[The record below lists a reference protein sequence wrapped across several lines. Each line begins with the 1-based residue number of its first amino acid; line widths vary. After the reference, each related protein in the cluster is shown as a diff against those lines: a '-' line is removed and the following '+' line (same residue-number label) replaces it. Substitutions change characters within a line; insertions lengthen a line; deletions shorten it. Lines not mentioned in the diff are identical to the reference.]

1 MDNLCP
7 EDFQYKMAAHNCKVW
22 VAKINERLQNKIRK
36 GRRVSVRMKRIKRT
50 TGIILAAV
58 LLLMMT
64 AGNPAAAY
72 ANDNSIYRI
81 SAADEL
87 KQLFAQMSESKDFT
101 GTTIELQN
109 DIILEVAEGNNFN
122 WTPAAYFNGTFNGN
136 GHRIVNIRSCKGGL
150 FIGLGENAVVENVIL
165 ENMNLIVGESMGG
178 IAKENRGLIK
188 SCLVSGKAELAGGY
202 EFGGIVKENISN
214 LGVIA
219 NCVNRISVDSQ
230 DAHRMTM
237 GGIAAVNNWWIENSY
252 NAADLSVT
260 GGYLNQVCGIAG
272 RNNRYIANCYNIGRI
287 AGNTCHPIAAN
298 LDISAVLNCYYE
310 PELSGC
316 GSDMEEDSGEAVG
329 RSEMKQDSFL
339 KKLNDGLKEIYS
351 NNWVADSA
359 GINGGFPI
367 LQWQLK
373 RIAMTG
379 ISLDQSDI
387 TLNAGET
394 SLIKVSSVPNN
405 ATEVPYEE
413 FVWTSGDSSIAEIE
427 GNAGSYGVWGRITA
441 KKSGNCVIA
450 VKTEDG
456 KYAATC
462 TVHVKEAAP
471 SVPPEVTP
479 PDGDPSNP
487 SDNSPTVSP
496 DIELP
501 FTDVHEG
508 DWYQQAAGF
517 VYSRGIMTG
526 MNETEFGPSVKLSRG
541 QFATILYRMEG
552 EPEAWYDA
560 AAFPDVSDGQF
571 FTSPAMWAKD
581 SGVISGYDDGRFGPA
596 DEITREQMAVMMF
609 RYANMLELD
618 TEARGDTG
626 AFPDADR
633 VSPFAD
639 EAVRWAVGMGLIKGD
654 GGLINPQGTAERA
667 QCATIIMRFMEGY
680 GL

>member
-1 MDNLCP
+1 
-7 EDFQYKMAAHNCKVW
+7 
-22 VAKINERLQNKIRK
+22 
-36 GRRVSVRMKRIKRT
+36 MKRIKRT

-58 LLLMMT
+58 LLFMMT
-64 AGNPAAAY
+64 IGNPAAAY

-81 SAADEL
+81 STADEL

-101 GTTIELQN
+101 GTTVELQK
-109 DIILEVAEGNNFN
+109 DIVLDSAEKFN
-122 WTPAAYFNGTFNGN
+122 WQPAAYFNGNFNGN
-136 GHRIVNIRSCKGGL
+136 GHRIVNIKSYQGGL
-150 FIGLGENAVVENVIL
+150 FAELGEKAVVENVIL
-165 ENMNLIVGESMGG
+165 ENVDFIIAMDMGG
-178 IAKENRGLIK
+178 IATNNSGLIK
-188 SCLVSGKAELAGGY
+188 NCMVSGKASIDGGY
-202 EFGGIVKENISN
+202 EFGGIAGRNEIK

-219 NCVNRISVDSQ
+219 NCVNKMSIKGNYARAV
-230 DAHRMTM
+230 AA
-237 GGIAAVNNWWIENSY
+237 GGIAGVNCWWIENCY
-252 NAADLSVT
+252 NTAEISVAE
-260 GGYLNQVCGIAG
+260 GHFNEVGGIAG
-272 RNNRYIANCYNIGRI
+272 RNYRYIGNCYNIGRI
-287 AGNTCHPIAAN
+287 AGDTHHPIAVNMDTTA
-298 LDISAVLNCYYE
+298 ILNCYYE

-316 GSDMEEDSGEAVG
+316 GCDMAEEDVQPVG
-329 RSEMKQDSFL
+329 KSEMKQSSFL

-367 LQWQLK
+367 LQWQQK

-379 ISLDQSDI
+379 ISLNQTEI
-387 TLNAGET
+387 TLNTGET
-394 SLIKVSSVPNN
+394 SLIKVSSIPFN

-413 FVWTSGDSSIAEIE
+413 FIWTSSDSSIAEVA
-427 GNAGSYGVWGRITA
+427 GNVGAYGVQGCITA
-441 KKSGNCVIA
+441 KKSGSCVIT

-456 KYAATC
+456 KYTVTC
-462 TVHVKEAAP
+462 VVHVKEAAP
-471 SVPPEVTP
+471 SDLPNVIPPE
-479 PDGDPSNP
+479 GEPSKP
-487 SDNSPTVSP
+487 SEDSPTTSV
-496 DIELP
+496 DMNHP

-609 RYANMLELD
+609 RYANMLGLD

-639 EAVRWAVGMGLIKGD
+639 EAVRWAVGMGFIKGD